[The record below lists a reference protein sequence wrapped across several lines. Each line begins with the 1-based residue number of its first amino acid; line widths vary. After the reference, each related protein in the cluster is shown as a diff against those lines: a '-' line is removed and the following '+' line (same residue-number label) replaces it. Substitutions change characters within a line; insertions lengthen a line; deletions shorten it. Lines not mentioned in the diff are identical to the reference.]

1 MKPTNLTKKLLGC
14 FFLSSACLMGHDF
27 FELEPV
33 VVYGRE
39 TELIGE
45 SASAS
50 EGLVSQI
57 DLEYRPLPRTGE
69 LLEVVP
75 GLIVTQHSGTG
86 KANQYFLRGF
96 NLDHGTDFATFVD
109 GMPINMVTHAHGQGY
124 SDLNFLIPELIQTV
138 SYSKGSYYAAVGDF
152 SSAGAAFFSTSDQ
165 LDTGIARV
173 VVGEFDYYR
182 GLVAESFQL
191 TENAIFLAAFDATF
205 YSGPWDIDEDLNQY
219 KGLLKYAVQ
228 DDELRYEITFM
239 GYDSEWNSADQIP
252 ERAVNSGLI
261 SRLGSLDNTVG
272 GETYRYSISS
282 NAVLDTPDSRTA
294 LNLYAIAYKLN
305 LWSNFQYFLND
316 EDNGDQFEQADD
328 RIVYGGDLTYTL
340 NNKAIFEVP
349 SRHTVGIQ
357 TRFDVIDEVGLY
369 NTVARARRSTVR
381 EDTVDQFSVGIFYEG
396 EFFITDTFRAILG
409 LRNDYYMFD
418 VNSDLAANS
427 GDEQDYLLSPKASL
441 IYALDE
447 QLELYLSGGFGF
459 HSNDA
464 RGTTITIDPVS
475 GGLAD
480 GVDPLVRS
488 RGAEIGARFTWNDKL
503 NSSIA
508 LWWLELDSELLY
520 VGDAGTTEPSI
531 SSERYGVE
539 IANYFRPFKW
549 LTLDLDLAFTE
560 SELENGD
567 EIPGALSTVISN
579 GVTAVSEMGLFASI
593 RGRYFGPRYLVEDG
607 SAESGSSLL
616 FNLRTGYNVNEQ
628 LRIEL
633 DVLNL
638 FDSNDDDIT
647 YFYESR
653 ISSAEPAGGV
663 ADRHFHPVE
672 PRSLRTA
679 ITYRF

>member
-1 MKPTNLTKKLLGC
+1 
-14 FFLSSACLMGHDF
+14 MGHDF

-340 NNKAIFEVP
+340 NNEAIFEVP

-475 GGLAD
+475 GGSAD

>member
-1 MKPTNLTKKLLGC
+1 M
-14 FFLSSACLMGHDF
+14 AHDF

-39 TELIGE
+39 TDLIGD
-45 SASAS
+45 SISAS
-50 EGLVSQI
+50 EGLVSQV
-57 DLEYRPLPRTGE
+57 DLEYRPLLRTGE

-124 SDLNFLIPELIQTV
+124 SDLNFLIPELIGTV
-138 SYSKGSYYAAVGDF
+138 SYSKGPYYAAVGDF
-152 SSAGAAFFSTSDQ
+152 SSAGAAFFDTTDQ
-165 LDTGIARV
+165 LDTGIARFAA
-173 VVGEFDYYR
+173 GEFDYYR

-191 TENAIFLAAFDATF
+191 TEQANFLAAFDATF

-219 KGLLKYAVQ
+219 KALLKYSVRTE
-228 DDELRYEITFM
+228 DLRYEITFM

-261 SRLGSLDNTVG
+261 SRLGSIDDTVG
-272 GETYRYSISS
+272 GDTYRYSISS
-282 NAVLDTPDSRTA
+282 NIISDTPDSRTA
-294 LNLYAIAYKLN
+294 LDLYTIFYNLN
-305 LWSNFQYFLND
+305 LWSNFTYFLND
-316 EDNGDQFEQADD
+316 PDGRGDQFEQADD
-328 RIVYGGDLTYTL
+328 RIIYGGSLEHTL
-340 NNKAIFEVP
+340 HNKTIFNMATRQTIGV
-349 SRHTVGIQ
+349 Q

-369 NTVARARRSTVR
+369 NTFERSRTSVVR
-381 EDTVDQFSVGIFYEG
+381 EDEVDQFSIGLFYEG
-396 EFFITDTFRAILG
+396 EFFVTEAFRAILG

-418 VNSDLAANS
+418 VDSDLAANS
-427 GDEQDYLLSPKASL
+427 GDDQDYLFSPKASL
-441 IYALDE
+441 IYTLNE
-447 QLELYLSGGFGF
+447 RLEFYLSGGLGF

-464 RGTTITIDPVS
+464 RGTTITIDPAS
-475 GGLAD
+475 GDPAD
-480 GVDPLVRS
+480 RVDPLVQS
-488 RGAEIGARFTWNDKL
+488 TGAEIGVRFTWNDML
-503 NSSIA
+503 NSSFA

-531 SSERYGVE
+531 GSERYGIE

-549 LTLDLDLAFTE
+549 LTFDLDLAFTE

-567 EIPGALSTVISN
+567 EIPGALSTVIS
-579 GVTAVSEMGLFASI
+579 GGMTAVSEMGLFASI

-607 SAESGSSLL
+607 SVESGSSLL
-616 FNLRTGYNVNEQ
+616 FNLRTGYNINETF
-628 LRIEL
+628 RIEL

-647 YFYESR
+647 YFYESQL
-653 ISSAEPAGGV
+653 SDESTGEF
-663 ADRHFHPVE
+663 DRHFHPIE
-672 PRSLRTA
+672 PRSLRA
-679 ITYRF
+679 AVTYRF